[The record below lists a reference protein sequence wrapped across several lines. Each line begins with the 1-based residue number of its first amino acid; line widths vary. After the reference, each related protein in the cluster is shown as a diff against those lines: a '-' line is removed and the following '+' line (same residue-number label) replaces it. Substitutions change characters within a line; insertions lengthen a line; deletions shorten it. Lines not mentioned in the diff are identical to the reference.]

1 MCILLLNR
9 KALGNINFILSASWM
24 RFVTEIKPKPE
35 IMKNL
40 NLKQQ
45 IGQTLKSVIIC
56 LALFQSVAKAQD
68 RIVYV
73 NGDEIMATVQEIT
86 ESEVKFRA
94 ADNPSGPLRTV
105 LKSEIFCIYY
115 QNGKKELFNSEISK
129 PEPRYAPVPIQSSKK
144 REDWDPDTSDFA
156 EKKRKNFSGPR
167 VGVTYI
173 GPGTTADYFD
183 DKGKMPIT
191 ISFGWQFEKR
201 LFTVEDGTSGLIEFV
216 PLIGGINQG
225 LFLPSANF
233 LLGLRGGS
241 DRSWEFAIGPQF
253 GMKADQNKRLQGA
266 VGVVIAFGTS
276 FKKGNVWFPIN
287 IALVPSV
294 GSSEKVIDPVT
305 GAETT
310 NKYQTGW
317 KISLIAGFNSR
328 RR

>member
-1 MCILLLNR
+1 
-9 KALGNINFILSASWM
+9 
-24 RFVTEIKPKPE
+24 
-35 IMKNL
+35 MKNQ
-40 NLKQQ
+40 NLKQK
-45 IGQTLKSVIIC
+45 IGQTMKCIFFC
-56 LALFQSVAKAQD
+56 LALFHGALKAQD
-68 RIVYV
+68 KLVYT
-73 NGDEIMATVQEIT
+73 NGDELMVIVQEIT
-86 ESEVKFRA
+86 DAEVKFLT
-94 ADNPSGPLRTV
+94 ADNPSGPLRSV
-105 LKSEIFCIYY
+105 SKSEIFCIYY
-115 QNGKKELFNSEISK
+115 KNGKKELFSTEINKS
-129 PEPRYAPVPIQSSKK
+129 EPRYAPVPVTPPQK

-156 EKKRKNFSGPR
+156 KRKRKNFSGPR

-173 GPGTTADYFD
+173 CPGTTADYFEY
-183 DKGKMPIT
+183 KGKMPIT

-253 GMKADQNKRLQGA
+253 GMKADQNKHLQGA

-276 FKKGNVWFPIN
+276 FKKGNVWFPVN

-294 GSSEKVIDPVT
+294 GSSEQVKDPVT
-305 GAETT
+305 GVETT

>member
-1 MCILLLNR
+1 
-9 KALGNINFILSASWM
+9 
-24 RFVTEIKPKPE
+24 
-35 IMKNL
+35 MKNQI
-40 NLKQQ
+40 LKLK
-45 IGQTLKSVIIC
+45 IGQTLKCIFFC
-56 LALFQSVAKAQD
+56 LALSHCALKAQD
-68 RIVYV
+68 KMVFT
-73 NGDEIMATVQEIT
+73 NGDELMVNVQEIT
-86 ESEVKFRA
+86 DAEVKFRT
-94 ADNPSGPLRTV
+94 ADNPSSPLRSV
-105 LKSEIFCIYY
+105 SKSEIFCIYY
-115 QNGKKELFNSEISK
+115 KNGKKELFTTEFNK
-129 PEPRYAPVPIQSSKK
+129 PEPRYAPVPVTPTKK

-173 GPGTTADYFD
+173 CPGTTADYFY
-183 DKGKMPIT
+183 DKGKLPIT

-201 LFTVEDGTSGLIEFV
+201 LFTVEDGTSGLVEFV

-253 GMKADQNKRLQGA
+253 GMKADQNKQLQGA

-294 GSSEKVIDPVT
+294 GSSEKVKDPLT
-305 GAETT
+305 GVETT
-310 NKYQTGW
+310 HKYQTGW

>member
-1 MCILLLNR
+1 
-9 KALGNINFILSASWM
+9 
-24 RFVTEIKPKPE
+24 
-35 IMKNL
+35 MKNL
-40 NLKQQ
+40 NLNQK
-45 IGQTLKSVIIC
+45 IGQTVKCLCFC
-56 LALFQSVAKAQD
+56 LALFNGLLKAQD
-68 RIVYV
+68 KIVLS
-73 NGDEIMATVQEIT
+73 NGDEIMAIVQEIT
-86 ESEVKFRA
+86 DDQVKFRSV
-94 ADNPSGPLRTV
+94 DNPSGPLRSV
-105 LKSEIFCIYY
+105 SKSEIFCIYY
-115 QNGKKELFNSEISK
+115 KNGKKELFSTEINK
-129 PEPRYAPVPIQSSKK
+129 PEPKYAPVPVTTTKK
-144 REDWDPDTSDFA
+144 RDDWDPDTSDFA
-156 EKKRKNFSGPR
+156 QKKRKNFSGPR

-173 GPGTTADYFD
+173 CPGTTADYLD

-201 LFTVEDGTSGLIEFV
+201 LFTTDDGTSGLVEFV

-233 LLGLRGGS
+233 LLGLRGGT

-253 GMKADQNKRLQGA
+253 GMKADQNKELQGA

-294 GSSEKVIDPVT
+294 GSSEKVTDPLTNVV
-305 GAETT
+305 TT